1 MYLILA
7 IGGFAIYVVVGFWKY
22 IPGPY
27 VSEYHKTV
35 GTILMLFC
43 YYSFFIACS
52 SDPGII
58 SKSTHKR
65 ALKRYDFDNVMYM
78 KQNECKTCKFQ
89 KPARSKHCR
98 MCNVCIEKFDHHCIW
113 INNCV
118 GLNNYRWFILFIF
131 SHAVICTY
139 GAVVGILVF

>member
-1 MYLILA
+1 MKAIKRKLGRCGRAILGDFITEKLLAIFNYICYEKNPIVQIMYLILA

-27 VSEYHKTV
+27 VNEYHKTV

-65 ALKRYDFDNVMYM
+65 ALKRYDYDNVMYV
-78 KQNECKTCKFQ
+78 KQNEC
-89 KPARSKHCR
+89 
-98 MCNVCIEKFDHHCIW
+98 
-113 INNCV
+113 
-118 GLNNYRWFILFIF
+118 
-131 SHAVICTY
+131 
-139 GAVVGILVF
+139 

>member
-7 IGGFAIYVVVGFWKY
+7 VGGFAIYVVVGFWKY

-58 SKSTHKR
+58 SKSNHKR
-65 ALKRYDFDNVMYM
+65 ALKRYDYDNVFYV
-78 KQNECKTCKFQ
+78 KQNEC
-89 KPARSKHCR
+89 
-98 MCNVCIEKFDHHCIW
+98 
-113 INNCV
+113 
-118 GLNNYRWFILFIF
+118 
-131 SHAVICTY
+131 
-139 GAVVGILVF
+139 